1 MKKRAAMVIAAGL
14 VAALLAGTVAFTMG
28 FAGPQSTSA
37 TTAAVAP
44 IVRTTHHTVTV
55 HRHARATAAPVIST
69 VAAPASA
76 SAPHSISRGDDD
88 GYEGEGEDG
97 SQGGYH
103 DD

>member
-28 FAGPQSTSA
+28 FAGPQSTSG
-37 TTAAVAP
+37 TTAALAP

-55 HRHARATAAPVIST
+55 HRHARATAPVIRT
-69 VAAPASA
+69 VAAPASVA
-76 SAPHSISRGDDD
+76 APRSSSHEDDD
-88 GYEGEGEDG
+88 GYEGEGG